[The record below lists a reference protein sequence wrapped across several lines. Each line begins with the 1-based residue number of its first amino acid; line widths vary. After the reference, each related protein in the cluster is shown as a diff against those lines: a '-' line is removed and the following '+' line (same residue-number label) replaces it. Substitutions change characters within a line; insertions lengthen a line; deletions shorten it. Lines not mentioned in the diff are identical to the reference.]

1 MYFRWA
7 PVIEYNYEAP
17 SAFVTHDLLIL
28 LIAIE
33 EQFAFS
39 RFVARFIKAIQT
51 CQTNSWLRFI
61 AWHLP
66 IVLISEQLL
75 FWLTRQ
81 RTFICNNL
89 SIPSNYCLIN

>member
-1 MYFRWA
+1 M
-7 PVIEYNYEAP
+7 IEYNYEAP

-51 CQTNSWLRFI
+51 CQTNS
-61 AWHLP
+61 
-66 IVLISEQLL
+66 
-75 FWLTRQ
+75 
-81 RTFICNNL
+81 
-89 SIPSNYCLIN
+89 